1 MKKTVIDFHT
11 DEFYGRL
18 AKEQP
23 KSNLKVNA
31 QMFDNI
37 EKIYKELNPLFNKK
51 ETETQLAHLNNT
63 KNLSSESLNKYFETC
78 SINKNDFLES
88 ELSPRQALILMSE
101 VFIKPIYGDDFFGV
115 YTAAKLEKGV
125 NIITDGGF
133 MEEII
138 PMLKDKDVEIKLTT
152 IMSHGFG
159 KEKTEEFKN
168 FNGDSR
174 NYFKLF
180 LIAYLSQSNT
190 PNDIKKV
197 KYLKDSVKDIIKQSD
212 IDKIIIENKQYIKS
226 PDFSDKL
233 NLFKKIKTTQILN
246 DEGQLSLKETS
257 KLLISKFKLDQIMN
271 APQNIKQKQN
281 YLEI

>member
-1 MKKTVIDFHT
+1 M
-11 DEFYGRL
+11 YY
-18 AKEQP
+18 
-23 KSNLKVNA
+23 
-31 QMFDNI
+31 FDNI
-37 EKIYKELNPLFNKK
+37 DKIYNELNPIFNKK

-257 KLLISKFKLDQIMN
+257 KLLVSTFKLDQIMN
-271 APQNIKQKQN
+271 APQNIKEKQN